1 MTEYKRKKM
10 VRLVSIVLA
19 VLVALGIVA
28 SSLAAFL

>member
-10 VRLVSIVLA
+10 VRLISIVLA
-19 VLVALGIVA
+19 VLVALGVVA